1 MAQIPKA
8 PGNRDNASR
17 GISVNSR
24 FSLTMTIST
33 FLNSWRR
40 FIAKCLL
47 TLVVGLSCLLLMGMP
62 PALAKFTDDSF
73 DGNIFVLYAG
83 NGSLVPPK
91 VTLAESLKRNN
102 PTVLVFYTDDSS
114 DSKQYAAVVS
124 RIQAFYGRAADL
136 IPVSV
141 DSIPVKAS
149 YEPTEPGYYYQG
161 FVPQMVL
168 FDQSGK
174 IVLND
179 KGQVP
184 YERVDDALR
193 KVFNL
198 SPREEAPDLKQRS
211 FNEFNTELAE

>member
-1 MAQIPKA
+1 
-8 PGNRDNASR
+8 
-17 GISVNSR
+17 
-24 FSLTMTIST
+24 MTIST

-47 TLVVGLSCLLLMGMP
+47 TLVVGLSCLLLMGTP

-114 DSKQYAAVVS
+114 DSKQYATVVS

-161 FVPQMVL
+161 FVPQIVL

-198 SPREEAPDLKQRS
+198 TPREKGPNLKQRS